1 MTMQRREMLRNTAL
15 AAAAFAFS
23 RDTFARKTE
32 SRIITNF
39 PPSKTMI
46 RLGFNENPYGPSPM
60 ARKAMMEAVT
70 ASNRYPMD
78 AVDQLRV
85 RIGKEYNLN
94 ASNVVIGA
102 GSSELLGIV
111 GAWTVLKKG
120 TALVPE
126 VSFLSWTPAAKKIG
140 LDIKTVPLTGSRVI
154 DLNGMKNGIE
164 SNTKL
169 IYLCNPNNPTGTVLP
184 PNELEAFI
192 RNVAP
197 SCPILLDEAYTE
209 FNDTPSMAKLVN
221 EFPNLL
227 VAKTFSKVYGMAGA
241 RLGYILAHPQTIS
254 EITSLQP
261 WANASASAVSLAG
274 ALASMDD
281 KNFVNYCKT
290 ENTKAKEIFYNALKK
305 ANISY
310 IPSSTN
316 FVYFNCENYPKDIV
330 AQLEAKGIA
339 GIRTYE
345 KNTRW
350 CRLTIGTVE
359 EMGKVAEALLI

>member
-1 MTMQRREMLRNTAL
+1 MQRREMLRNTAL

-23 RDTFARKTE
+23 RDSFARKID
-32 SRIITNF
+32 SRIIGNF
-39 PPSKTMI
+39 PPSKPMI

-60 ARKAMMEAVT
+60 ARKAMMDAVST
-70 ASNRYPMD
+70 SNRYPID
-78 AVDQLRV
+78 AVDQLRAK
-85 RIGKEYNLN
+85 IGKGYNLD
-94 ASNVVIGA
+94 ASNVVLGA

-111 GAWTVLKKG
+111 GAWTVLKRG
-120 TALVPE
+120 SAIVPE

-140 LDIKTVPLTGSRVI
+140 LNFKTVPLTSSRMI
-154 DLNGMKNGIE
+154 DLSGMKNGIE
-164 SNTKL
+164 TNTKL

-184 PNELEAFI
+184 PNELETFI
-192 RNVAP
+192 RNAAP
-197 SCPILLDEAYTE
+197 TCTILLDEAYTE

-227 VAKTFSKVYGMAGA
+227 VAKTFSKIYGMAGA
-241 RLGYILAHPQTIS
+241 RLGYILAHPQSTS
-254 EITSLQP
+254 EISSLQP
-261 WANASASAVSLAG
+261 WANASASAVSIAG
-274 ALASMDD
+274 ALASLDD
-281 KNFVNYCKT
+281 KNFVMYCKS
-290 ENTKAKEIFYNALKK
+290 ENAKAKDIFYNALKK

-316 FVYFNCENYPKDIV
+316 FVYFNCENYQKDIV

-350 CRLTIGTVE
+350 CRLSVGTVE
-359 EMGKVAEALLI
+359 EMSKVAEAI